1 MAQVEEII
9 VEVKVDAGETAQKLA
24 DVKQKMN
31 ELKAERKA
39 LNDAIKESGTVEAE
53 QAQRLAEIQ
62 GELKGLTAEEKM
74 YTAQLNTATDGNKEY
89 GKSLTA
95 LSAELAKMKNEYQN
109 MSKEMRES
117 EKGQALLKNIQQL
130 DTVMKDSDAS
140 IGVFTRNVGNYQ
152 SALLGLGDNA
162 TKVASLFAGGFKN
175 GIMAAGNAVKAFTKT
190 MLLNPVIAAV
200 LVAFKAFMVVLDKIK
215 EGFARNDEAGTR
227 LQVALE
233 RFRPVVDA
241 VSRVFVGLANVISK
255 VVEWASKG
263 ASVIIGWIPGF
274 RKASEAAAEH
284 VKELDALEQAERDYA
299 EHSAERQ
306 NERAKLEDEARNNTE
321 LTTQQRIEKMQ
332 QALELERQDMEERRD
347 IAKRKWE
354 AAKEEAE
361 RIGDT
366 SDATMK
372 RISDL
377 RVAYINSETEFF
389 NGTRRIQKSIK
400 SFQNELESDA
410 KAEQARRK
418 AAWQKA
424 QADRKQ
430 AAQTELAE
438 TRKLEDMII
447 ASMKDLTAKSI
458 KETQVRYTREIE
470 DLKRRLKEEKNLT
483 VNTKIAINRQITL
496 LEAQLAKDV
505 KAIQEAASNEE
516 IERIKEQ
523 ALKNY
528 DLQQQF
534 AEESRQVTAL
544 QMNKLFGDMQIR
556 LNDAMKLAGD
566 NAIRQSEAQLQY
578 AREYLAQLSGMDAEQ
593 AAAMFENFQDWQI
606 AVQQA
611 NMAVMDAEKAVQDAI
626 KANNEELKSQIEE
639 TETTLHAITSALGD
653 LYEAAGEDAESYEKF
668 KKALAIVDAI
678 ITMAK
683 TIAAATAI
691 SASEGDA
698 YTMALRIAA
707 NVAAVTAQF
716 ASVIASIKSAQIPSA
731 GSYATGG
738 IVPGESYTGDRMTA
752 AVNSGEMILTKAQ
765 QQHLFDL
772 LAAGVP
778 RGLTDY
784 RQMAQAFREA
794 VEDMPAPVLDYRE
807 LVMFGKKVSMIER
820 KLNS

>member
-24 DVKQKMN
+24 EVKQKMN

-62 GELKGLTAEEKM
+62 GELKGLTAKEKM

-95 LSAELAKMKNEYQN
+95 LSAELAKMKAEYRN

-117 EKGQALLKNIQQL
+117 AQGQDLQKRIQEL
-130 DTVMKDSDAS
+130 DKVMKESDAS
-140 IGVFTRNVGNYQ
+140 LGDFGRNVGNYQ

-162 TKVASLFAGGFKN
+162 TKVANLFAGGFKQ
-175 GIMAAGNAVKAFTKT
+175 GIMAAGNSVKAFTKT

-215 EGFARNDEAGTR
+215 EGFSRNDEAGTR
-227 LQVALE
+227 LQAALE
-233 RFRPVVDA
+233 RFRPIVDA
-241 VSRVFVGLANVISK
+241 VSRGFVGLANVISK

-263 ASVIIGWIPGF
+263 ASVLLGWIPGF
-274 RKASEAAAEH
+274 KKSSEAAAEH

-578 AREYLAQLSGMDAEQ
+578 AREYLDQLRGMDAEQ

-611 NMAVMDAEKAVQDAI
+611 NMAVMDAEKAVQEAI
-626 KANNEELKSQIEE
+626 KANNEELQSQIEQ
-639 TETTLHAITSALGD
+639 TQTTLHAVTSALGD
-653 LYEAAGEDAESYEKF
+653 LYEAASDDAESYEKF
-668 KKALAIVDAI
+668 KKALAIVDAVI
-678 ITMAK
+678 NLAT
-683 TIAAATAI
+683 TIAAATT
-691 SASEGDA
+691 ASTAGDP

-738 IVPGESYTGDRMTA
+738 IVPGDSYTGDRMTA

-765 QQHLFDL
+765 QQRLFDL

-778 RGLTDY
+778 RGLNDY
-784 RQMAQAFREA
+784 RQMAQAFRDA
-794 VEDMPAPVLDYRE
+794 LEDMPAPVLDYRE